1 MCIAKTMRTVNRQR
15 IFISWRCIFA
25 IKSSLI
31 PVLGVTMKLGVRE
44 ADIFPFLNSHST
56 KFSIGSVCKLCT
68 TVQIEE
74 IPKHFNCGFL
84 LKISLAK
91 YLEIAN
97 IGHRVWS
104 NVLRMDL
111 EAASTSRK
119 NFDPGGLN
127 PCPR

>member
-1 MCIAKTMRTVNRQR
+1 MCVAKPVRTVTRQR
-15 IFISWRCIFA
+15 IFISWRRISA
-25 IKSSLI
+25 IKPSLI

-44 ADIFPFLNSHST
+44 ADIFPLLNSHST

-68 TVQIEE
+68 MVQIEE
-74 IPKHFNCGFL
+74 IPKQFNRGLL

-104 NVLRMDL
+104 NVLRMEL
-111 EAASTSRK
+111 ETRK
-119 NFDPGGLN
+119 YILEFF
-127 PCPR
+127 